1 MRFETELGI
10 VLAIVSA
17 VGGAILCVEVMNY
30 EAISKLVESNKRGVQ
45 MTTVTSSWTSGGILR
60 TVTTTRRDGE
70 SAEDWARRHQEEVD
84 ALLLLFPKDP

>member
-1 MRFETELGI
+1 MRFETKLGI

-30 EAISKLVESNKRGVQ
+30 ESISKLDESNKRGVQ

>member
-1 MRFETELGI
+1 MRFETKLGI

-17 VGGAILCVEVMNY
+17 VGGAILCVEVMNC
-30 EAISKLVESNKRGVQ
+30 ESISKLVESNKRGVQ

>member
-1 MRFETELGI
+1 MRFETTLGI

-45 MTTVTSSWTSGGILR
+45 MTTVTSRWTSGGILR

-84 ALLLLFPKDP
+84 ALLLLFPKDL